1 MIKGIFYNIILCMS
15 ISTLNGMPFLHLM
28 IQLPQTGV
36 EQANAPVNYDN
47 VASLIKQDKTHRYR
61 VMDLSSGNPFINGNA
76 AKEFNIVGGY
86 SAAKLRRY
94 EDLINYH
101 IANGNPAVYNMLN
114 TRYLIEKGA
123 DGQIRPSVNNGA
135 LGTVWLVNKI
145 KWVNSP
151 EEEIGALYAFDPK
164 EEAIVHREFSSNLE
178 GLNPTGEGKIALS
191 SYSSVELNYEA
202 MLKKEE
208 LAVFPEIWYGPDLGW
223 DVFINDKK
231 VEPIRVN
238 YALRALRLPAG
249 YSEIQFI
256 FLPKSVYIGRQ
267 ISVVFSFL
275 SLVMLGFV
283 VFTSIKKSM
292 AQVDI
297 TEVKGETK
305 PLEEKK
311 KKR

>member
-1 MIKGIFYNIILCMS
+1 MIKAIFHILIIWIS
-15 ISTLNGMPFLHLM
+15 ISTLNGMPFFNLM
-28 IQLPQTGV
+28 VQLPQAGV
-36 EQANAPVNYDN
+36 EQANAPLNYDN
-47 VASLIKQDKTHRYR
+47 VARLIKQDKSHRYR
-61 VMDLSSGNPFINGNA
+61 VMDLSAGNPFINANA

-151 EEEIGALYAFDPK
+151 EEEIGALYGFDPK
-164 EEAIVHREFSSNLE
+164 EEAIVHKEFSSNLA
-178 GLNPTGEGKIALS
+178 GLNPTGKGKIALS

-202 MLKKEE
+202 VLPREE

-223 DVFINDKK
+223 DVFIDDKK

-256 FLPKSVYIGRQ
+256 FRPKSVYIGRQ
-267 ISVVFSFL
+267 ISFVFSFL

-283 VFTSIKKSM
+283 IFTSIKKSM
-292 AQVDI
+292 A
-297 TEVKGETK
+297 EVEMPKAKADKK

-311 KKR
+311 KKK

>member
-1 MIKGIFYNIILCMS
+1 
-15 ISTLNGMPFLHLM
+15 MPFLHLM
-28 IQLPQTGV
+28 VQLPQTGL

-47 VASLIKQDKTHRYR
+47 VARLIKQDQSHRYR
-61 VMDLSSGNPFINGNA
+61 VMDLASGNPFINGNA

-114 TRYLIEKGA
+114 TRYLIERGA

-135 LGTVWLVNKI
+135 LGTVWLVKKL

-164 EEAIVHREFSSNLE
+164 EEAIVHKEFSSKLE
-178 GLNPTGEGKIALS
+178 GLNPTGKGKIALS

-202 MLKKEE
+202 ILNREE

-256 FLPKSVYIGRQ
+256 FRPKSVYIGRQ
-267 ISVVFSFL
+267 ISFVFSFL
-275 SLVMLGFV
+275 SFVMLGFV

-292 AQVDI
+292 AKVDM
-297 TEVKGETK
+297 TEVQVEKK
-305 PLEEKK
+305 PLEDKK
-311 KKR
+311 KKKK

>member
-1 MIKGIFYNIILCMS
+1 MIKGIFYSLMLCVS

-28 IQLPQTGV
+28 VQLPPAGV
-36 EQANAPVNYDN
+36 EQANTPVNYDN
-47 VASLIKQDKTHRYR
+47 VARLIKQDKSHRYR

-76 AKEFNIVGGY
+76 AKEFNIIGGY

-114 TRYLIEKGA
+114 TRYLIERGA
-123 DGQIRPSVNNGA
+123 DGQIRPSVINGA

-164 EEAIVHREFSSNLE
+164 EEAIVHKEFSSKLE

-202 MLKKEE
+202 VLKREE

-256 FLPKSVYIGRQ
+256 FRPKSVYIGRQ
-267 ISVVFSFL
+267 ISFVFSFL

-292 AQVDI
+292 AKVDM
-297 TEVKGETK
+297 TEVQVEKE

-311 KKR
+311 KKK